1 MKQIPLKWISLL
13 LVLMVVS
20 CKSNPEAFSLA
31 YQKLKDKEGQLLDE
45 KANVTHA
52 VPMEITSKGDTI
64 LNFKSEKWTTLLANK
79 LDASTYNV
87 VVFSFINRT
96 NARSLYNRMVEE
108 KRPAMLVQ
116 NQDNLYRVVLAS
128 SNNPDTIQVKLNQ
141 LLNEYRNASIVKR
154 VE

>member
-1 MKQIPLKWISLL
+1 
-13 LVLMVVS
+13 
-20 CKSNPEAFSLA
+20 
-31 YQKLKDKEGQLLDE
+31 
-45 KANVTHA
+45 
-52 VPMEITSKGDTI
+52 
-64 LNFKSEKWTTLLANK
+64 

-154 VE
+154 AE